1 MNYALVVT
9 LYKGYNYGSALQCF
23 ALQQVIRKHGIKP
36 YVIEFNNRGLVR
48 HIIRIVNNVQFYVSC
63 YQYSGRRESFQ
74 GIVKNAKEVD
84 NGLTEDTKVKFG
96 TFIEK
101 RIVEI
106 SRSYEELVR
115 LAKSE
120 ECVACIS
127 GSDQVWGTSVKY
139 LNPIHFLTFA
149 PKTKRYSYAASFGSS
164 TIPEWFV
171 NDIKRYLRSYRRI
184 SVREDN
190 ALKILDDIGIKNGEV
205 MVDPTLLLTAE
216 EWTQIEKRPEGIKDD
231 FELMHFLNT
240 PSSIAENHIGRMR
253 ERHQK
258 GSSGKVEVPKAKH
271 QVTENSYV
279 VSSIITSS
287 MLTTYYTLK
296 EIGFWNEDL
305 FLDMADWDLCWRI
318 QRSGK
323 ESCLTNVITLHHTLG
338 LGRKK
343 VDPISL
349 KVTNPIREYYQIR
362 DCLYLKREDYVPL
375 CVLASLWNGR
385 NMRDLSVFSV

>member
-231 FELMHFLNT
+231 FELMYFLNT

-253 ERHQK
+253 ERNQK
-258 GSSGKVEVPKAKH
+258 GTVYYSPFNNIHCEGK
-271 QVTENSYV
+271 
-279 VSSIITSS
+279 SIET
-287 MLTTYYTLK
+287 
-296 EIGFWNEDL
+296 
-305 FLDMADWDLCWRI
+305 
-318 QRSGK
+318 
-323 ESCLTNVITLHHTLG
+323 
-338 LGRKK
+338 
-343 VDPISL
+343 ISL
-349 KVTNPIREYYQIR
+349 SPEEFVWTIHHCKRLYTDSFHGVVFAVLFHKDFYVYQREYVGVADQSSRIR
-362 DCLYLKREDYVPL
+362 SILLHLNLSNQFITDIKTDTSPDYSLSDSILAKDREKSYSYLGEILK
-375 CVLASLWNGR
+375 N
-385 NMRDLSVFSV
+385 